1 MTAFPPIVVR
11 QPVTYDIVDDPIA
24 VCGVGTGFEGT
35 LAARVRDAQG
45 HQLAQVTIHAGG
57 SGIWGNLHAAI
68 PLGVVPATPQG
79 VLDVYEVS
87 AKDGSDVN
95 KVSVIVTFGRA
106 LLDPYH
112 GFAQHVVTPGQTLS
126 SIAAQFYGNA
136 NLWPRLFE
144 ANRDSILDPNRIFT
158 GQSLRIPQ

>member
-11 QPVTYDIVDDPIA
+11 QPVTYDIVDDPVS
-24 VCGVGTGFEGT
+24 VCGIGTGFEGT
-35 LAARVRDAQG
+35 FAARVRDAQG

-57 SGIWGNLHAAI
+57 SGIWGNFHATL
-68 PLGVVPATPQG
+68 PLPGVPGTPQG
-79 VLDVYEVS
+79 VLDVFEVS

-95 KVSVIVTFGRA
+95 KVCVVVTFGRA

-112 GFAQHVVTPGQTLS
+112 GFLQHTVAQGQTLS
-126 SIAAQFYGNA
+126 SIANQYYGNA

-144 ANRDSILDPNRIFT
+144 ANRNSLLDPNRIFPS
-158 GQSLRIPQ
+158 QVLRVPQ